1 MGDRSG
7 TEQIMAVAR
16 TPRHKWIDEGLR
28 ALATGGPDAVQI
40 EALAKA
46 LGVSRGGFYGYFA
59 DRRALLE
66 EMLDRWE
73 RDVTDNVEARVEK
86 EGGDA
91 KARLRHLFAIVD
103 AGGGLDT
110 DITTDLAI
118 RDWGRRDPAV
128 AERLRRVDNRHMD
141 YLRSLFRAFCADE
154 DEVEA
159 RCLITFSL
167 YIADQFMFADR
178 GDRSRVDAHELTTRW
193 LLDSP
198 S

>member
-1 MGDRSG
+1 
-7 TEQIMAVAR
+7 MAVAR

-28 ALATGGPDAVQI
+28 ALAAGGPDAVQI

-46 LGVSRGGFYGYFA
+46 LGVSKGGFYGYFS
-59 DRRALLE
+59 DRRALLQ

-73 RDVTDNVEARVEK
+73 REITDDVEARVEQ

-103 AGGGLDT
+103 TGDGLDT
-110 DITTDLAI
+110 TITTDLAI
-118 RDWGRRDPAV
+118 RDWARHDPAV

-154 DEVEA
+154 DDVEA

-167 YIADQFMFADR
+167 YIADRFVLADH
-178 GDRSRVDAHELTTRW
+178 GDRSRADVHELTTRW

-198 S
+198 RLPGTSTARR

>member
-1 MGDRSG
+1 
-7 TEQIMAVAR
+7 MAVAR

-28 ALATGGPDAVQI
+28 ALAAGGPDAVQI

-46 LGVSRGGFYGYFA
+46 LGVSKGGFYGYFS
-59 DRRALLE
+59 DRRALLQ

-73 RDVTDNVEARVEK
+73 REITDDVEARVEQ

-103 AGGGLDT
+103 TGDGLDAT
-110 DITTDLAI
+110 ITTDLAI
-118 RDWGRRDPAV
+118 RDWARHDPAV

-154 DEVEA
+154 DDVEA

-167 YIADQFMFADR
+167 YIADRFVLADH
-178 GDRSRVDAHELTTRW
+178 GDRSRADVHELTTRW

-198 S
+198 RLPGTSTARR

>member
-1 MGDRSG
+1 
-7 TEQIMAVAR
+7 MAVAR

-46 LGVSRGGFYGYFA
+46 LGVSKGGFYGYFS

-73 RDVTDNVEARVEK
+73 REITDDVEARVEQ

-103 AGGGLDT
+103 TGDGLDT
-110 DITTDLAI
+110 TITTDLAI
-118 RDWGRRDPAV
+118 RDWARHDPAV

-141 YLRSLFRAFCADE
+141 YLRSLFRAFCTDE
-154 DEVEA
+154 DDVEA

-167 YIADQFMFADR
+167 YIADRFVLADH
-178 GDRSRVDAHELTTRW
+178 GDRSRADVHELTTRW

-198 S
+198 RRPGTSTARR

>member
-1 MGDRSG
+1 
-7 TEQIMAVAR
+7 MAVAR
-16 TPRHKWIDEGLR
+16 TPRHKWISEGLR
-28 ALATGGPDAVQI
+28 ALAAGGPDAVQI

-46 LGVSRGGFYGYFA
+46 LGVSKGGFYGYFA
-59 DRRALLE
+59 DRRALLA

-73 RDVTDNVEARVEK
+73 REITEELEARVER

-91 KARLRHLFAIVD
+91 RDRLRHLFAIVD
-103 AGGGLDT
+103 TGDGLST

-118 RDWGRRDPAV
+118 RDWARRDPAV

-141 YLRSLFRAFCADE
+141 YLRSLFRAFCVDE

-178 GDRSRVDAHELTTRW
+178 GGRSRADVNELTTKW
-193 LLDSP
+193 LLDPP

>member
-1 MGDRSG
+1 
-7 TEQIMAVAR
+7 MAVAR

-28 ALATGGPDAVQI
+28 ALAAGGPDAVQI

-46 LGVSRGGFYGYFA
+46 LGVSKGGFYGYFS
-59 DRRALLE
+59 DRRALLQ

-73 RDVTDNVEARVEK
+73 REITDDVEARVEQ

-103 AGGGLDT
+103 TGDGLDT
-110 DITTDLAI
+110 TITTDLAI
-118 RDWGRRDPAV
+118 RDWARHDPAV

-154 DEVEA
+154 DDVEA

-167 YIADQFMFADR
+167 YIADRFVLADH
-178 GDRSRVDAHELTTRW
+178 GDRSRADVHELTTRW
-193 LLDSP
+193 LLDSSCLP
-198 S
+198 GTSTARR

>member
-1 MGDRSG
+1 
-7 TEQIMAVAR
+7 MAVAR

-28 ALATGGPDAVQI
+28 ALAAGGPDAVQI

-46 LGVSRGGFYGYFA
+46 LGVSKGGFYGYFS
-59 DRRALLE
+59 DRRALLQ

-73 RDVTDNVEARVEK
+73 REITDDVEARVEQ

-103 AGGGLDT
+103 TGDGLDT
-110 DITTDLAI
+110 TITTDLAI
-118 RDWGRRDPAV
+118 RDWARHDPAV

-154 DEVEA
+154 DDVEA

-167 YIADQFMFADR
+167 YIADRFVLADH
-178 GDRSRVDAHELTTRW
+178 GDRSRADVHELTTRW
-193 LLDSP
+193 LLDS
-198 S
+198 SCLSGTSTARR

>member
-1 MGDRSG
+1 
-7 TEQIMAVAR
+7 MAVAR

-28 ALATGGPDAVQI
+28 ALAAGGPDAVQI

-46 LGVSRGGFYGYFA
+46 LGVSKGGFYGYFA
-59 DRRALLE
+59 DRRTLLE

-73 RDVTDNVEARVEK
+73 REVTEDVEARVEK

-103 AGGGLDT
+103 SGDGLDT
-110 DITTDLAI
+110 DVTTDLAI
-118 RDWGRRDPAV
+118 RDWARRDPAV
-128 AERLRRVDNRHMD
+128 AERVRRVDNRHMD
-141 YLRSLFRAFCADE
+141 YLRSLFRAFCTDE

-167 YIADQFMFADR
+167 YIADQFMLADH
-178 GDRSRVDAHELTTRW
+178 GDRSRADVHELTTRW

-198 S
+198 GAKG

>member
-1 MGDRSG
+1 
-7 TEQIMAVAR
+7 MAVAR

-28 ALATGGPDAVQI
+28 ALAAGGPDAVQI

-46 LGVSRGGFYGYFA
+46 LGVSKGGFYGYFS

-73 RDVTDNVEARVEK
+73 REITDDVEARVEK

-103 AGGGLDT
+103 TGDGLDSA
-110 DITTDLAI
+110 ITTDLAI
-118 RDWGRRDPAV
+118 RDWARHDPAV

-154 DEVEA
+154 DDVEA

-167 YIADQFMFADR
+167 YIADRFVLADH
-178 GDRSRVDAHELTTRW
+178 GDRSRADVHELTTRW

-198 S
+198 RRPDGSTEHR

>member
-1 MGDRSG
+1 
-7 TEQIMAVAR
+7 MAVAR

-28 ALATGGPDAVQI
+28 ALAAGGPDAVQI

-46 LGVSRGGFYGYFA
+46 LGVSKGGFYGYFS
-59 DRRALLE
+59 DRRALLQ

-73 RDVTDNVEARVEK
+73 REITDDVEARVEQ

-103 AGGGLDT
+103 TGDGLDAT
-110 DITTDLAI
+110 ITTDLAI
-118 RDWGRRDPAV
+118 RDWARHDPAV

-154 DEVEA
+154 DDVEA

-167 YIADQFMFADR
+167 YIADRFVLADH
-178 GDRSRVDAHELTTRW
+178 GDRSRADVHELTTRW
-193 LLDSP
+193 LLDSSRLP
-198 S
+198 GTSTARR

>member
-154 DEVEA
+154 AEVEA

>member
-1 MGDRSG
+1 
-7 TEQIMAVAR
+7 MAVAR

-46 LGVSRGGFYGYFA
+46 LGVSKGGFYGYFS

-73 RDVTDNVEARVEK
+73 QEITDDVEARVEK

-91 KARLRHLFAIVD
+91 KARLRHLFAIAD
-103 AGGGLDT
+103 TGDGLDT
-110 DITTDLAI
+110 DVTTDLAI
-118 RDWGRRDPAV
+118 RDWARHDPAV

-167 YIADQFMFADR
+167 YIADQFMLADH
-178 GDRSRVDAHELTTRW
+178 GDRSRADVHELTTRW

-198 S
+198 R

>member
-1 MGDRSG
+1 
-7 TEQIMAVAR
+7 MAVAR

-28 ALATGGPDAVQI
+28 ALAAGGPDAVQI

-46 LGVSRGGFYGYFA
+46 LGVSKGGFYGYFS

-73 RDVTDNVEARVEK
+73 REITDDVEARVEQ

-91 KARLRHLFAIVD
+91 KARLRHLFTIVD
-103 AGGGLDT
+103 TGDGLDT
-110 DITTDLAI
+110 TITTDLAI
-118 RDWGRRDPAV
+118 RDWARHDPAV

-167 YIADQFMFADR
+167 YIADRFVLADH
-178 GDRSRVDAHELTTRW
+178 GDRSRADVHELTTRW

-198 S
+198 RRPGTSTARR

>member
-1 MGDRSG
+1 
-7 TEQIMAVAR
+7 MAVAR

-28 ALATGGPDAVQI
+28 ALAAGGPDAVQI

-46 LGVSRGGFYGYFA
+46 LGVSKGGFYGYFS

-73 RDVTDNVEARVEK
+73 REITDDLEARVEK

-103 AGGGLDT
+103 TGDGLDT

-118 RDWGRRDPAV
+118 RDWARRDPAV
-128 AERLRRVDNRHMD
+128 AERVRRVDNRHMD

-167 YIADQFMFADR
+167 YIADRFIFADN
-178 GDRSRVDAHELTTRW
+178 GDRSRADVQELTTRW

-198 S
+198 R

>member
-1 MGDRSG
+1 
-7 TEQIMAVAR
+7 MAVAR

-28 ALATGGPDAVQI
+28 ALAAGGPDAVQI

-73 RDVTDNVEARVEK
+73 REVTDDVEARIEK

-103 AGGGLDT
+103 SGGGIGA

-178 GDRSRVDAHELTTRW
+178 GDRSRADVHELTARW

>member
-1 MGDRSG
+1 
-7 TEQIMAVAR
+7 MAVAR

-46 LGVSRGGFYGYFA
+46 LGVSKGGFYGYFA
-59 DRRALLE
+59 DRSALLE

-73 RDVTDNVEARVEK
+73 REVTDEVEGRVEK

-91 KARLRHLFAIVD
+91 KARLRHLFAIAD
-103 AGGGLDT
+103 TGAGLDT
-110 DITTDLAI
+110 DVTTDLAI
-118 RDWGRRDPAV
+118 RDWARRDPAV

-141 YLRSLFRAFCADE
+141 YLRSLFRTFCADD

-167 YIADQFMFADR
+167 YIADQFMFADH
-178 GDRSRVDAHELTTRW
+178 GDRSRANVQELTTRW